1 MTRKQR
7 MLAAIRGET
16 LDRLPWAPR
25 LDLWYR
31 ANRRA
36 GTLPPKY
43 RVASLIEMVD
53 DLGFGHH
60 AVVPDFRD
68 LRGPEDDAGR
78 ALGIYNLKGM
88 PYRSVLE
95 NVEQRIET
103 MGDRT
108 TVTYRTPFGSLRT
121 VTLYDEN
128 MRRAG
133 VTITHVEEYAFK
145 DERDYR
151 SLAHL
156 FRNLRVEPNHE
167 GYREFS
173 ETVGERGIAVGFVSL
188 AGSPMHLVQREL
200 MPFELFFF
208 ELHDHPDQMTELAAA
223 VSDYWQRVLAVVGA
237 SRCEVLL
244 VGANYDA
251 TVTSPPF
258 FHAHI
263 EPWLRRYADALHASG
278 KFLMTHTDGENTGLL
293 PHYLEAGFD
302 IADSVCPSPMTRLS
316 FKAVRDVFGGR
327 IAIMGGIP
335 SVSLLPSSMSD
346 RDFAAFLDRFFD
358 EIGDGRYLVLGVS
371 DTTPPQADFQRLLE
385 IAKRADRFPVKPS
398 QPGE

>member
-1 MTRKQR
+1 MTRKQQ
-7 MLAAIRGET
+7 MLAAIRGEMT
-16 LDRLPWAPR
+16 DRLPWAPR

-36 GTLPPKY
+36 GTLPPQY
-43 RVASLIEMVD
+43 RGASLIEIVD
-53 DLGFGHH
+53 DLGFGYH
-60 AVVPDFRD
+60 AVIPDFRD
-68 LRGPEDDAGR
+68 LRGPEDDADR

-88 PYRSVLE
+88 PYRNVLE
-95 NVEQRIET
+95 NVERRIET
-103 MGDRT
+103 KGDRT
-108 TVTYRTPFGSLRT
+108 RVAYHTPFGSLRT
-121 VTLYDEN
+121 VTLYDET

-133 VTITHVEEYAFK
+133 VTITHVEECAFK
-145 DERDYR
+145 DARDYR
-151 SLAHL
+151 PLAHL
-156 FRNLRVEPNHE
+156 FRNLQVEPNPD
-167 GYREFS
+167 GYREFA

-188 AGSPMHLVQREL
+188 AGSPMHLIQREV

-208 ELHDHPDQMTELAAA
+208 ELNDHPDEMAELAAA
-223 VSDYWQRVLAVVGA
+223 IGEYWQRVLAAVSA
-237 SRCEVLL
+237 SCCEVLL

-263 EPWLRRYADALHASG
+263 EPWLRRFADALHAGG
-278 KFLMTHTDGENTGLL
+278 KHLMTHTDGENTGLL

-302 IADSVCPSPMTRLS
+302 IADSVCPAPMTRLS
-316 FKAVRDVFGGR
+316 FKAVRDFFNGR

-346 RDFAAFLDRFFD
+346 RDFAAFLDRFFE
-358 EIGDGRYLVLGVS
+358 EIGDGRHLILGIS

-385 IAKRADRFPVKPS
+385 IAKRVDRFPMKPA
-398 QPGE
+398 QRGE